1 MGAQVDKK
9 SLASCAPFMFS
20 LFKLG
25 MENVSRETI

>member
-9 SLASCAPFMFS
+9 SLASCAPYMFS

-25 MENVSRETI
+25 MGKRFT